1 MRKKCALYTGKY
13 GTCNESLFMVDQ
25 KFEFTN
31 LSYFTLSNSIISL
44 KRIESLLFSIPHTS
58 YSVHVHVL
66 DGTCNQLQFTHL
78 TVLGLADKNCG

>member
-13 GTCNESLFMVDQ
+13 GTCNESLFMVGQ

-44 KRIESLLFSIPHTS
+44 KRIESLLFFNPTHIL
-58 YSVHVHVL
+58 HVHVL

>member
-13 GTCNESLFMVDQ
+13 GTCNESLFMVGQ

-58 YSVHVHVL
+58 YMYTYLMVL
-66 DGTCNQLQFTHL
+66 VINYNLHI
-78 TVLGLADKNCG
+78 